1 MVNSRKYY
9 GTAHYIG
16 LLVVL
21 LLFMIGG
28 CASMQESSEVPQ
40 PIPGRQVFVNQEGYH
55 PVLPKI
61 AVTNSGGSSFE
72 IIDLRHKNTVY
83 SGELDEQI
91 ADPMSGMM
99 IQQADFS
106 NFMEPGRYIL
116 LVDGRYASLP
126 FDINENVFHAP
137 LLKTMR
143 SYSLQRASTRIQD
156 PLTGLD
162 LNAGHLNDKEAIIYY
177 SDDVVREGD
186 RIDVHGGWYDA
197 GDFGRYIPPAAV
209 ATAQLLLAY
218 DNNRDAF
225 YKGQMAFP
233 PGFESADEEMPD
245 FLKEIRFNLEWMR
258 RMQRP
263 DGSVFHKT
271 SGKAWPGMIVPE
283 DDLQD
288 RYVYGHSTFGT
299 AQFAGT
305 MALAA
310 RIFRSYNLVY
320 SDQLLTAAEA
330 AIQWL
335 MANPEPFF
343 RYDADQNSG
352 SGPYDKESDAE
363 ERFWAA
369 AEMLRTT
376 RNPIYSDYIRSELS
390 DLYETNQL
398 DYVSWANTIA
408 LGYWAYANAAEASAH
423 EGLQNII
430 RRHFTDKADEVLEAI
445 ENDGFN
451 ISLTEEEYTW
461 ASAKNAVAKGNLLLM
476 AYAFEPKNEY
486 LHGALDQLN
495 YVMGRSPTGYSY
507 ITGVGSIYPQHPHHR
522 IMEATGITVPGLLVG
537 GPNIFGGDPT
547 LDQLLRS
554 QDIAPGMAYIDTL
567 NSWATNEYAIDYTA
581 PAVYALAFFNFFD
594 YARYRPASADGEE
607 DDGEEE
613 EILLIQPGDYVT
625 DYSQLDELWDTF
637 TDGSSEISIEL
648 VSDPEGNSA
657 LRIDY
662 ELFEHGWLG
671 ASFTSNQDWTAL
683 EGIRFMIRAEEGQN
697 YRIEFSN
704 YDRGL
709 HQVLFSPDS
718 SDWHEMEI
726 RFSDLRVRGD
736 YQHPGV
742 RPDPDF
748 SRDPARG
755 ITISPLSHAS
765 GRIEVGPLQAF

>member
-1 MVNSRKYY
+1 MISSRKRYS
-9 GTAHYIG
+9 AASFIG
-16 LLVVL
+16 LFVLVIS
-21 LLFMIGG
+21 MIGG
-28 CASMQESSEVPQ
+28 CASMEIQEIQ

-55 PVLPKI
+55 PILPKI
-61 AVTNSGGSSFE
+61 AVSSAGGSSFE
-72 IIDLRHKNTVY
+72 IIDLRHNNSVY
-83 SGELDEQI
+83 SGELSERI
-91 ADPMSGMM
+91 ADPMSGKMV
-99 IQQADFS
+99 QQADFS
-106 NFMEPGRYIL
+106 SFMEPGRYIL

-126 FDINENVFHAP
+126 FDINENIFHAP
-137 LLKTMR
+137 LLKTLR
-143 SYSLQRASTRIQD
+143 SYSLQRASTTIRD
-156 PLTGLD
+156 PLTGLSI
-162 LNAGHLNDKEAIIYY
+162 NAGHLNDREAIIYF
-177 SDDVVREGD
+177 SDDVVNAGD

-209 ATAQLLLAY
+209 TTAQLLLTY

-233 PGFESADEEMPD
+233 PGFESPDEEMPD

-258 RMQRP
+258 RMQRA
-263 DGSVFHKT
+263 DGAVFHKT
-271 SGKAWPGMIVPE
+271 SGRAWPGMIVPE
-283 DDLQD
+283 DDRQD
-288 RYVYGHSTFGT
+288 RYVYGLSTFGT

-305 MALAA
+305 MAMAA
-310 RIFRSYNLVY
+310 RIYRRYNLNY
-320 SDQLLTAAEA
+320 SDQLLAAAEA

-343 RYDADQNSG
+343 RFDENQDSG
-352 SGPYDKESDAE
+352 SGPYGKHSDAE

-376 RNPIYSDYIRSELS
+376 GNRIYSDYIVSELS
-390 DLYETNQL
+390 HLYEENNL
-398 DYVSWANTIA
+398 DFVSWANSIA
-408 LGYWAYANAAEASAH
+408 FGYWAYATAPNGADSSVQERI
-423 EGLQNII
+423 QQ
-430 RRHFTDKADEVLEAI
+430 HFISKADEILEVIA
-445 ENDGFN
+445 NDGFR
-451 ISLTEEEYTW
+451 ISLTEDEYTW

-476 AYAFEPKNEY
+476 AYTFEPKNDY

-547 LDQLLRS
+547 LDQLLRD
-554 QDIAPGMAYIDTL
+554 QDVAPGMAYIDTL

-594 YARYRPASADGEE
+594 YARYRPTTAEGDE
-607 DDGEEE
+607 DEGEEE
-613 EILLIQPGDYVT
+613 EILLIQPGDYVA
-625 DYSQLDELWDTF
+625 DYSQLEELWDTF
-637 TDGSSEISIEL
+637 TDGSSVIGIE
-648 VSDPEGNSA
+648 VASDPEGNPA

-671 ASFTSNQDWTAL
+671 ATLTSNQDWTSV
-683 EGIRFMIRAEEGQN
+683 EGVRFMVRAEAGQN
-697 YRIEFSN
+697 YRFEFSN

-709 HQVLFSPDS
+709 HQILYSPET
-718 SDWHEMEI
+718 SDWHELVI
-726 RFSDLRVRGD
+726 PFSDLRVRGD

-748 SRDPARG
+748 SRDPVRG
-755 ITISPLSHAS
+755 FTISPLSHAT
-765 GRIEVGPLQAF
+765 GRVEMGPISAY